1 MSKARG
7 VVVVGALLAVL
18 MVLVPAI
25 VALATNVATS
35 ATRWPGWLDL
45 VRRYPWPAL
54 GIFVGLMVV
63 LVIISAVINAAAP
76 SPVSKDEMAQ
86 VADGLH
92 QHLNEIESLRVEVE
106 DRVTVLPPYP
116 RALLLQMDVPSR
128 DRVWKLV
135 TPFTD
140 TTIDP
145 KDLAKEWAAT
155 PPAALEE
162 LPMMAQLVVAELL
175 HTYGQ
180 PRAAISHLRQAVA
193 WGATPRAYWLF
204 RVAQLHA
211 ATDGETS
218 PEFEAALAEVDL
230 IDSSYPLAKA
240 LRARSEAAWAEL
252 AADLDDWRPST
263 RWEQDTAL
271 LFRAVALQLV
281 GRLDEAIAVLDTNVG
296 DAEIPSHLLQH
307 SRLLRGRA
315 ASGTGDSRLGDA
327 QRAVELA
334 VRARNLRRLWR
345 FDSAEATATAAEAAM
360 IAEDSQL
367 VWTLTRPA
375 PEGQATEAE
384 AADPRVLPLAAMGA
398 ALTGRV
404 AHARELVPAEDGYV
418 RRRVL
423 AEIASASDDNSTVE
437 AWQAVLDAAKTDEE
451 KIRALR
457 GLAMEG
463 TTDRDVLND
472 LRRRQ
477 PEVVAEVELTVEV
490 QAVSGPGTDERL
502 RALDAHT
509 PLASV
514 RRADLIR
521 HDDPERAAQI
531 LLDATE
537 RWQYPRLLVMA
548 MSCYEDAGLLAQA
561 EEIAKQALVQ
571 FGSSWPNRAT
581 VLLRLFHIQST
592 RRDWNSATA
601 TARTLLENDPND
613 QDIRW
618 GLAWAQFRSGDPET
632 AWRTLKRPAAPLTP
646 RTPTQAFLLLDLT
659 RRYAAADDV
668 AKTALAMLQA
678 FPDDQD
684 VHGAAIGTVTMRT
697 DRADLPD
704 DVNAQITQAWQ
715 TFLEHYPDNQLL
727 QAHTVPADSPFVE
740 IEPILRQQAEA
751 YQEVLR
757 LVRDDG
763 LPVGLLQF
771 VVRKPYSSIFLYRPL
786 GYHRMVY
793 PAPQDQATE
802 LAMARVALTGGCLV
816 DASSLHTLALL
827 PDIAPTLL
835 ALVDRPTIT
844 DAGLQDLAEADDML
858 SMPGSGTLTYDPGT
872 GRAAAIH
879 HDPEITTQ
887 QQTQIRAMLTTARGL
902 RRLTHPELLNFPS
915 LEWDREPVWNL
926 TLDAANHHNLPLWAD
941 DTGLR
946 TAAHQL
952 GIKTFSTHA
961 LLDVALEQQRIDIA
975 ARRNTTR
982 ALIHEHIVDLPFDHG
997 LMMEIAV
1004 EESWEPRS
1012 VATALSRN
1020 ATWINGRHVLNLFLA
1035 AFTNTTDVFARTWA
1049 DAALAGLCDT
1059 TDIESL
1065 GDRLKALSVI
1075 TLAAVASRPERVARF
1090 VTAIES
1096 AAPERAE
1103 NVVRGALA
1111 DLWSR
1116 ITDSMSTGH
1125 AVTAFLQIISC
1136 LNDNHRQYGT
1146 HLILK
1151 VE

>member
-1 MSKARG
+1 M
-7 VVVVGALLAVL
+7 VIVGALLAVL

-35 ATRWPGWLDL
+35 TTRWPGPLDL

-54 GIFVGLMVV
+54 GIFVVLMVV
-63 LVIISAVINAAAP
+63 LVIITAVINAAAP
-76 SPVSKDEMAQ
+76 SPVSKDEMAK

-92 QHLNEIESLRVEVE
+92 QHLNEIEFLRVEVE
-106 DRVTVLPPYP
+106 DRVTVLPPHP
-116 RALLLQMDVPSR
+116 RALLLQMDTPSR

-135 TPFTD
+135 MPFTD
-140 TTIDP
+140 VKIDP

-155 PPAALEE
+155 PPAALGE
-162 LPMMAQLVVAELL
+162 LPMRAQLIVAELL
-175 HTYGQ
+175 ITYGQ
-180 PRAAISHLRQAVA
+180 PRAAIIHLRQAVA
-193 WGATPRAYWLF
+193 WGATPRTYWLF

-218 PEFEAALAEVDL
+218 PELEATLAEVDL

-240 LRARSEAAWAEL
+240 LRAHTEAAWAEL
-252 AADLDDWRPST
+252 AHELENWRPAT

-271 LFRAVALQLV
+271 LFRAVALQLG

-296 DAEIPSHLLQH
+296 DTDIPSHLLQH

-345 FDSAEATATAAEAAM
+345 LDSAEATATAAEAAM

-398 ALTGRV
+398 ALTGRI

-423 AEIASASDDNSTVE
+423 AEIASASDDDSTVD

-463 TTDRDVLND
+463 ATDRDVLND
-472 LRRRQ
+472 LRSRQ
-477 PEVVAEVELTVEV
+477 PEVVAEIELTVEV

-502 RALDAHT
+502 RVLEAHT

-521 HDDPERAAQI
+521 HEDPERAAQV

-548 MSCYEDAGLLAQA
+548 MSCYEDAGLLPQA
-561 EEIAKQALVQ
+561 EEIAKQALVR
-571 FGSSWPNRAT
+571 FGSSWPNRVT
-581 VLLRLFHIQST
+581 ILLRLFHIQST
-592 RRDWNSATA
+592 RRDWVNATA

-613 QDIRW
+613 QDMRW
-618 GLAWAQFRSGDPET
+618 GLAWAQFRSGDPEA

-659 RRYAAADDV
+659 RRYGPADDV
-668 AKTALAMLQA
+668 AQTALAMLQV

-684 VHGAAIGTVTMRT
+684 VHAAAIGTVTMRT

-715 TFLEHYPDNQLL
+715 TFLERYPDNQLL
-727 QAHTVPADSPFVE
+727 RAHTVPADNPLAA

-763 LPVGLLQF
+763 LPVGLLQY

-786 GYHRMVY
+786 GYHPMVY
-793 PAPQDQATE
+793 RAPQDQAAE
-802 LAMARVALTGGCLV
+802 LAMARAALSGGCLV
-816 DASSLHTLALL
+816 DASALHTLALL

-835 ALVDRPTIT
+835 ALIDRPTIT

-858 SMPGSGTLTYDPGT
+858 SMPGSGTVTYDPAT
-872 GRAAAIH
+872 GRAVAIH
-879 HDPEITTQ
+879 NDPDITTRQ
-887 QQTQIRAMLTTARGL
+887 LTQIRAMLTTARGL
-902 RRLTHPELLNFPS
+902 RRLTHPELLNVPS
-915 LEWDREPVWNL
+915 LEWDREPAWNL
-926 TLDAANHHNLPLWAD
+926 TLDAAKHHNLPLWAD

-952 GIKTFSTHA
+952 GIKTFSTYA
-961 LLDVALEQQRIDIA
+961 LLTAAFEQQRIDIA
-975 ARRNTTR
+975 TLRNTTR
-982 ALIHEHIVDLPFDHG
+982 ALIHERVVDLPFDHE
-997 LMMEIAV
+997 LLMEIAA
-1004 EESWEPRS
+1004 EENWEPRS
-1012 VATALSRN
+1012 VATVLSRN
-1020 ATWINGRHVLNLFLA
+1020 ATWTNGRRALDLFLA
-1035 AFTNTTDVFARTWA
+1035 AFTNATDTYAQTWA
-1049 DAALAGLCDT
+1049 HAALAGLCDT
-1059 TDIESL
+1059 TDSGSL
-1065 GDRLKALSVI
+1065 DDQLKALSVI
-1075 TLAAVASRPERVARF
+1075 TLAAEASRPERAARF
-1090 VTAIES
+1090 VAAIES
-1096 AAPERAE
+1096 ITPERAE

-1111 DLWSR
+1111 NLWSK
-1116 ITDSMSTGH
+1116 ITATMPTKR

-1151 VE
+1151 VD